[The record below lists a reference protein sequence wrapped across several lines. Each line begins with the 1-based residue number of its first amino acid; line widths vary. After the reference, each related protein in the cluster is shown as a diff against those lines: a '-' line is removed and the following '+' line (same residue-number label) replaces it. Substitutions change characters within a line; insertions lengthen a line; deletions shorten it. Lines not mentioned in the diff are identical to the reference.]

1 MESISK
7 QWRGT
12 AGLLFA
18 VPFSLGYASCAIFGY
33 FFTHWRHLQLIPTV
47 PMLMFLIMM
56 YFVPESPRWLVNQ
69 GRAKEAETI
78 LRKIAKSNGQ
88 ALELP
93 DNFAELVGNLAAKV
107 T

>member
-1 MESISK
+1 
-7 QWRGT
+7 
-12 AGLLFA
+12 
-18 VPFSLGYASCAIFGY
+18 
-33 FFTHWRHLQLIPTV
+33 
-47 PMLMFLIMM
+47 MM

-88 ALELP
+88 TLKLP